1 MTKKCFLGVIAA
13 LFFSLSPAAAMP
25 DAPAVLT
32 AQAAEA
38 EAIPAPE
45 AGEADADPAAGT
57 VSEAIPAQAEEFSD
71 VQEDIPAEAE
81 NIPVEAVT
89 EAIPAEP
96 EAEAIPSEA
105 ETEATLTEAE
115 TEAIP
120 PEAETAALSAEAVTE
135 AIPAEPEA
143 EALSAEAETEAI
155 PTESELISVESEAI
169 LPESDTAEPLIRAA
183 APAEA
188 GATAAITDSGA
199 AAQGSVSKEPVT
211 KTVRISSAA
220 SGNAFQY
227 KKVTRKTAS
236 DGRTFYAVKS
246 LTPEQIEAQKLR
258 KVDRIHFLTLN
269 DLYAASDSILVQSN
283 GRYGLIDASHPAWD
297 PDPALNRTT
306 ANVDD
311 VISYLKR
318 TGVGHLDFVVATH
331 SHSDHIGG
339 MKFLAQAAGAAG
351 RKLIDQKTVF
361 FYKQYYFN
369 AQEEGK
375 WGWQNTR
382 MFNEA
387 VSAMRG
393 RGAIMVETSSHAA
406 SALQKAGASF
416 KKGGSDPVS
425 DSIRFKLGDFSLA
438 LYNLYHNSSENENLN
453 SIVTAVA
460 KGDRTALLT
469 ADVEVNEG
477 LETRMTD
484 AVAADYG
491 TVDLYKAGH
500 HGYEESTSFDTLER
514 LAPSAV
520 VTTTNRRGNYY
531 EDDVPFNEYLRGK
544 NIPVY
549 RTSEQQLSLTADFS
563 GQGIRYVT
571 YGSDGKLS
579 AAPTPWKARMSSG
592 WKKWQRGEDD
602 YDYVYIYDDG
612 TSATGWQQL
621 TRSGVT
627 NWYLFGDGGVTLRGL
642 QRVGSD
648 YYFTN
653 NKGIMQKGWQATGGR
668 WYFFDGYGVMQRGWR
683 QIDGTWY
690 YLSPKTGAMQTGW
703 LLTGGKRYYL
713 DGSGAM
719 QKNGWVFAGGKWAY
733 LGADG
738 AGLTGWQ
745 QIGGKWYYFSGTGFM
760 LTGWQTIGG
769 SLYYLGSDG
778 AMVTSRSVMYKG
790 VMKTLDAYGVAH

>member
-258 KVDRIHFLTLN
+258 KVDRIHF
-269 DLYAASDSILVQSN
+269 
-283 GRYGLIDASHPAWD
+283 
-297 PDPALNRTT
+297 
-306 ANVDD
+306 
-311 VISYLKR
+311 
-318 TGVGHLDFVVATH
+318 
-331 SHSDHIGG
+331 
-339 MKFLAQAAGAAG
+339 
-351 RKLIDQKTVF
+351 
-361 FYKQYYFN
+361 
-369 AQEEGK
+369 
-375 WGWQNTR
+375 
-382 MFNEA
+382 
-387 VSAMRG
+387 
-393 RGAIMVETSSHAA
+393 
-406 SALQKAGASF
+406 
-416 KKGGSDPVS
+416 
-425 DSIRFKLGDFSLA
+425 
-438 LYNLYHNSSENENLN
+438 
-453 SIVTAVA
+453 
-460 KGDRTALLT
+460 
-469 ADVEVNEG
+469 
-477 LETRMTD
+477 
-484 AVAADYG
+484 
-491 TVDLYKAGH
+491 
-500 HGYEESTSFDTLER
+500 
-514 LAPSAV
+514 
-520 VTTTNRRGNYY
+520 
-531 EDDVPFNEYLRGK
+531 
-544 NIPVY
+544 
-549 RTSEQQLSLTADFS
+549 
-563 GQGIRYVT
+563 
-571 YGSDGKLS
+571 
-579 AAPTPWKARMSSG
+579 
-592 WKKWQRGEDD
+592 
-602 YDYVYIYDDG
+602 
-612 TSATGWQQL
+612 
-621 TRSGVT
+621 
-627 NWYLFGDGGVTLRGL
+627 
-642 QRVGSD
+642 
-648 YYFTN
+648 
-653 NKGIMQKGWQATGGR
+653 
-668 WYFFDGYGVMQRGWR
+668 
-683 QIDGTWY
+683 
-690 YLSPKTGAMQTGW
+690 
-703 LLTGGKRYYL
+703 
-713 DGSGAM
+713 
-719 QKNGWVFAGGKWAY
+719 
-733 LGADG
+733 
-738 AGLTGWQ
+738 
-745 QIGGKWYYFSGTGFM
+745 
-760 LTGWQTIGG
+760 
-769 SLYYLGSDG
+769 
-778 AMVTSRSVMYKG
+778 
-790 VMKTLDAYGVAH
+790 